1 MLFVVT
7 KVLSIAQSTVIA
19 LIWLRGT
26 CLLNI
31 MSVFEEFAK
40 FMHDD
45 DDDDDAENC
54 ADRTY
59 TLAERC

>member
-1 MLFVVT
+1 MVT

-19 LIWLRGT
+19 LIWLSGT
-26 CLLNI
+26 CVLNV

-45 DDDDDAENC
+45 VDDDDAENC

>member
-1 MLFVVT
+1 MVT

-19 LIWLRGT
+19 LIWLSGI
-26 CLLNI
+26 CVLNV

>member
-1 MLFVVT
+1 MVT

-45 DDDDDAENC
+45 DENC
-54 ADRTY
+54 ADGTY
-59 TLAERC
+59 TLADRC

>member
-1 MLFVVT
+1 MVT

-19 LIWLRGT
+19 LIWLSGT
-26 CLLNI
+26 CVLNV
-31 MSVFEEFAK
+31 MAVFEEFAK
-40 FMHDD
+40 FMHDDD

>member
-19 LIWLRGT
+19 LIWLSGT
-26 CLLNI
+26 CVLNV

-40 FMHDD
+40 FMHD

>member
-31 MSVFEEFAK
+31 MSAFEEFAK

-45 DDDDDAENC
+45 DENC
-54 ADRTY
+54 ADGTY
-59 TLAERC
+59 TLADRC